1 MRFVADEPI
10 RRPDDDLLRFKDF
23 VDLIEGAVR
32 STEAPFVY
40 GVLGDWGTGKTSALR
55 LLEARFRDENGRL
68 GPRFPDGGNIIVP
81 IWFDAWKYENE
92 AHIVYPLLYAIKKQY
107 EFDVGQEKRSRIA
120 SAFRTVVATSL
131 LVVGQVGLKAL
142 LSNLTSGAVDLKLLE
157 ESITRVRKAQEGQE
171 QSPFE
176 SILSDWTDSVGQF
189 SEAFEALLDTYA
201 RELVGSEDQQ
211 RVRFLI
217 LVDDLDRC
225 LPETTISILESIKH
239 HLSVPRCIFVLAIN
253 GRVIYQTIR
262 RKYGS
267 EMIDGREYLEKI
279 INYSFYMP
287 ELDLSREREAMRE
300 FVEKQ
305 RQVILGRDD
314 LRREFNALINALS
327 ECKFNNPRRI
337 KRILNRFV
345 IYLKRL
351 PERDR
356 GDAFLPNAIRLMLI
370 AEYFPTLFQLYM
382 RINREASE
390 RIKKLLD
397 GSIKVQD
404 FEVMHG
410 INVAHLLPQMR
421 HMQELFNL
429 PAANDQIFANQ
440 VQQIFEL
447 TRLF

>member
-131 LVVGQVGLKAL
+131 LAIGQVGLKAL